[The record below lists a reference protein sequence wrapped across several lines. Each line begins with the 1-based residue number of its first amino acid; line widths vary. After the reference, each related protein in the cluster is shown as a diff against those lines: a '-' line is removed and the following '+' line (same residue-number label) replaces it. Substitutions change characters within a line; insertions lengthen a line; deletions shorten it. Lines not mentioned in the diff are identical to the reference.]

1 MKKRFGGKII
11 GILSV
16 LFALTFA
23 FAGCSGETVD
33 PDSDGT
39 GGTPPVDE
47 KPYVVTYADDYTP
60 TLFDKATAENEVTKL
75 GDGAYLVANRLK
87 LNDTDDVTDRNTV
100 IYTIEVDLTK
110 ADIKA
115 GMHNDDT
122 TAVNGGSGW
131 KKSAPYTQAKAWA
144 GKTGGH
150 VYASINADFFGEFGV
165 VNAFVKDGVI
175 VKAGHTDNFL
185 YDYQNTKADVPASA
199 PMLFGIKGETA
210 QIAPIMRYEGDVTS
224 AAVKQTLIQAKLTYD
239 ADNRVVS
246 PDGLWNGYTTI
257 LGCRQALIIDG
268 EIADTVAKENTN
280 GAQRTDIP
288 RSAVGIKPDGTVVVF
303 AVEAMRY
310 YDRSTSD
317 SDPYGL
323 SLPELAEFM
332 RFYGIENGANFDGG
346 GSTHLVVHGATE
358 EKPHTVVRSADFTA
372 TSTRVEATRPVMNSL
387 LVTTKV

>member
-1 MKKRFGGKII
+1 MKIRFR
-11 GILSV
+11 GILC
-16 LFALTFA
+16 LIFALMFA
-23 FAGCSGETVD
+23 LVGCGEVKPD
-33 PDSDGT
+33 PDNT
-39 GGTPPVDE
+39 GKPPVDE
-47 KPYVVTYADDYTP
+47 TPYVVTYDADYAP
-60 TLFDKATAENEVTKL
+60 TLFDKSTAKNEVTKL
-75 GDGAYLVANRLK
+75 GEGAYMVANHLK
-87 LNDTDDVTDRNTV
+87 LNDAGDVTDRNTI
-100 IYTIEVDLTK
+100 IYTIEVDLKK

-115 GMHNDDT
+115 GMHNDDAA
-122 TAVNGGSGW
+122 AVNGSSGW

-144 GKTGGH
+144 KKTGGH

-175 VKAGHTDNFL
+175 VKTGHTDNL
-185 YDYQNTKADVPASA
+185 VYDYQNTKADVPASA

-210 QIAPIMRYEGDVTS
+210 QIAPIIEYQGDVTTP
-224 AAVKQTLIQAKLTYD
+224 AVKQTLIQAKLSYD
-239 ADNRVVS
+239 DDNKVVS

-310 YDRSTSD
+310 YNRSTKD

-332 RFYGIENGANFDGG
+332 RFYGIEDGANFDGG
-346 GSTHLVVHGATE
+346 GSTHLVVHGADE
-358 EKPHTVVRSADFTA
+358 ENPHTMVRSADFSA

-387 LVTTKV
+387 LVTTKVA